1 MTNIFNVKG
10 IHTENDNRQT
20 VIYARVSTRNQD
32 EVMEQKI
39 KTILV
44 THKDRFVRSGYDW
57 FEKFCMKFNT
67 SIVVVN
73 NKELS
78 PQQELVQDIV
88 SILNV
93 FSYRLYG
100 LRNYKKQ
107 IEGDEKIAKELQDGN
122 RSNIG
127 TKRQDS

>member
-88 SILNV
+88 SILHV

-100 LRNYKKQ
+100 LRKYKKQ
-107 IEGDEKIAKELQDGN
+107 IEGDGEIAKELQDGN

>member
-57 FEKFCMKFNT
+57 FDYRHRKSLYRILFQSFMYSLIGCMDF
-67 SIVVVN
+67 
-73 NKELS
+73 
-78 PQQELVQDIV
+78 V
-88 SILNV
+88 SIKN
-93 FSYRLYG
+93 
-100 LRNYKKQ
+100 K
-107 IEGDEKIAKELQDGN
+107 
-122 RSNIG
+122 
-127 TKRQDS
+127 